1 MTLKRFK
8 KKKDLKVWRESC
20 HPRIYNQG
28 KTAFKNKDFSS
39 QIKTENFISSKA
51 ALRKRREER
60 EKVREVP
67 QEEERLSSKEI
78 TQMHTGIETNEKR
91 NMLG

>member
-1 MTLKRFK
+1 MTLKRLKK

-28 KTAFKNKDFSS
+28 KTAFKNKDFSN
-39 QIKTENFISSKA
+39 QIKTDNFISSKA

-67 QEEERLSSKEI
+67 
-78 TQMHTGIETNEKR
+78 
-91 NMLG
+91 